1 MAARYPSRRAVTD
14 AVVDDEPSAVI
25 GTAGVSELRLE
36 IVEGPGAGLVVP
48 LTRPLELGRDPT
60 ADVPLF
66 DPHVSPR
73 HARVTPAGEGAF
85 VEDLGDPGGTFVND
99 AEVAAPTRIRPGD
112 EIQLGVTVLELRTA
126 ADLGARGSAVRPK
139 PPALAVPERDPG
151 YLPAGPGP
159 PDLSFDELE
168 PLLDFH
174 TKGKA
179 RTAPLALFVLVIFAV
194 LIFLAR
200 TQL

>member
-1 MAARYPSRRAVTD
+1 
-14 AVVDDEPSAVI
+14 
-25 GTAGVSELRLE
+25 VSELRLE
-36 IVEGPGAGLVVP
+36 IVEGPGSGTIVP
-48 LTRPLELGRDPT
+48 LTGPLELGSDPA
-60 ADVPLF
+60 ADVALT

-73 HARVTPAGEGAF
+73 HARVTPAGADGAF

-126 ADLGARGSAVRPK
+126 ADLDAQGSGVRPT
-139 PPALAVPERDPG
+139 PPPLAVPGQEPG
-151 YLPAGPGP
+151 YFPAELDP
-159 PDLSFDELE
+159 PKPTFDELE
-168 PLLDFH
+168 PLLDAR

-179 RTAPLALFVLVIFAV
+179 RTAPLALFVLVVFAV